1 MYTCIFIHFIRN
13 VKQNHE
19 RRCKCVNSF
28 LRGFYVPIVKWG
40 VARRLFKSTHNMIE
54 QRSLGVKAP
63 GESKAERL
71 CRGNWGRGGGWRST
85 PPSAIYVKTL
95 F

>member
-1 MYTCIFIHFIRN
+1 MFTCIFIHFIRN

-28 LRGFYVPIVKWG
+28 LRGFYDPIVKWG

-54 QRSLGVKAP
+54 QRRLSVSPRQRGFVEGTG
-63 GESKAERL
+63 GEGE
-71 CRGNWGRGGGWRST
+71 GGGICHRV
-85 PPSAIYVKTL
+85 PYI
-95 F
+95 